1 MGRNYTQRVANLCD
15 AKVNA
20 SSSLV
25 GHETMGGNWELDV
38 MSYPRVP
45 FSQSA
50 RNGFEQ
56 VLDHEHNGG
65 PAVFQGHLSQS
76 IRVT

>member
-1 MGRNYTQRVANLCD
+1 MANLCD

-56 VLDHEHNGG
+56 VLDHDGYDGYNGSYG
-65 PAVFQGHLSQS
+65 RIQGHLSQS